1 VRYLDNLTFNFDSHQ
16 NSNFNS
22 NPQSFQNI
30 RFTNGYSSPPI
41 NTETIVRFDDTYAK
55 QYSPQINT
63 IPTYNAPLPSTN
75 YSNTGNNNI
84 SRIQEVI
91 LNAKTPVPIDETS
104 TINLKVNGPNGP
116 NEIRGIWVN
125 KDECLNWRGPIP
137 LDQYK
142 INLNT
147 ADAQVIRKHATHS
160 YDQVQNISVK
170 YLKPPKAQAP
180 GDLIIR
186 EEPNV
191 QLPPAPPIIIRQQ
204 VKF

>member
-1 VRYLDNLTFNFDSHQ
+1 MRYYDNLTVNFDSVQ
-16 NSNFNS
+16 NDSFN
-22 NPQSFQNI
+22 NNNTSFQNI

-41 NTETIVRFDDTYAK
+41 STETTVRFDDSYA
-55 QYSPQINT
+55 QRYSPQINT
-63 IPTYNAPLPSTN
+63 IKTYAPPPNA
-75 YSNTGNNNI
+75 YSNTGNTI

-91 LNAKTPVPIDETS
+91 LNAKTPVPVNETS

-147 ADAQVIRKHATHS
+147 ADAHVIRKHATHS

-170 YLKPPKAQAP
+170 YLKPPKAQSP
-180 GDLIIR
+180 GDLIIK

-191 QLPPAPPIIIRQQ
+191 QLPPGPPIIIRQQ
-204 VKF
+204 VKLI